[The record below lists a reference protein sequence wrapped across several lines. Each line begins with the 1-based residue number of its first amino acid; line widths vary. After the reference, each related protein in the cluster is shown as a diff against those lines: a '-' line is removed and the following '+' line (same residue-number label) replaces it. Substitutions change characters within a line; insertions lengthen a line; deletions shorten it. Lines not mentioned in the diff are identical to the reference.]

1 MHKASFDLE
10 TPPLNKK
17 NLNFKFQ
24 KQPQLKIK
32 FIHNVYLKIIDEK
45 KILSIY

>member
-1 MHKASFDLE
+1 MHKASFDFE

-17 NLNFKFQ
+17 NLNLKFQ

-32 FIHNVYLKIIDEK
+32 FNIQCILKIIDEK
-45 KILSIY
+45 KY